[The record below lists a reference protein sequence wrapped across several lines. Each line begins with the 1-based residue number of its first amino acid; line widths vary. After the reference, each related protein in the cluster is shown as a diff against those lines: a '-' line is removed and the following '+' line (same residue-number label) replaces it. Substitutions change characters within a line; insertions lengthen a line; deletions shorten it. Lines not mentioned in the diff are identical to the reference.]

1 VTSVDDIK
9 QILKALPKG
18 AGDAIYHIPSSLV
31 GTHVGF
37 LVHKA
42 EEDRIPLAVTDYSMV
57 ELGALVSYG
66 SDIRLLGVQ
75 AAKLVAKIVKGA
87 KPSELSIQTPEKL
100 ILAVN
105 LTTAKAIGLD
115 IPRSILERTDR
126 FVE

>member
-1 VTSVDDIK
+1 VWTD
-9 QILKALPKG
+9 
-18 AGDAIYHIPSSLV
+18 
-31 GTHVGF
+31 

-66 SDIRLLGVQ
+66 SDIQLLGVQ
-75 AAKLVAKIVKGA
+75 AAKLVAKILKGA

-105 LTTAKAIGLD
+105 LTTARAIGLD